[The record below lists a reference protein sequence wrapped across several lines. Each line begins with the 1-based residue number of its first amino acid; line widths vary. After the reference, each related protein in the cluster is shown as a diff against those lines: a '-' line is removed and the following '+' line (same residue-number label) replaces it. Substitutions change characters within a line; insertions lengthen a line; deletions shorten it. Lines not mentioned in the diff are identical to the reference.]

1 MISYK
6 PINNSLIKY
15 KKNMVEC
22 IQQDFLP
29 NVTTIN
35 FILCADSKTYVILQ
49 KSQITVIIMFLIF
62 KYNFFNWAPSNIRHT
77 I

>member
-1 MISYK
+1 
-6 PINNSLIKY
+6 
-15 KKNMVEC
+15 MVEF

-29 NVTTIN
+29 NVAILN
-35 FILCADSKTYVILQ
+35 FILCAYSKTIVILQ

-62 KYNFFNWAPSNIRHT
+62 KYNFLNWASPNIHHT